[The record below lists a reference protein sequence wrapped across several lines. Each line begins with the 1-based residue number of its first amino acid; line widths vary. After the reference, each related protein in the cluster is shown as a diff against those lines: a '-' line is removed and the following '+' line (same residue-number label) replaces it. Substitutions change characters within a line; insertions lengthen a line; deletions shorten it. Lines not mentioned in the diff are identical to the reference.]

1 LSKRKVVYCIILMYC
16 LTVLLSACSSNSKK
30 EPVQKQTS
38 VSGQTSSSNQVPDG
52 SQTGAEE
59 SASDKTDRKSTGSDT
74 PGSQRSKITVPV
86 NTERLKTD
94 KKEETNLETKSE
106 TNTGNETETKL
117 ENETDTKVV
126 LPAKVYVFTNSAG
139 CCEATRQKFE
149 QHRSEVKSVESKYG
163 NRVTFIWLDV
173 SVGDVDY
180 HKQLLQYASSFGI
193 NNIPAIVVVDA
204 DNSILIKQEG
214 PLNMAEIDRVFGGL
228 N

>member
-1 LSKRKVVYCIILMYC
+1 MCC

-38 VSGQTSSSNQVPDG
+38 PSGQTASNNQVPDG

-59 SASDKTDRKSTGSDT
+59 STSDKTDQKNTGSDK
-74 PGSQRSKITVPV
+74 PGSQQSKIAIPV
-86 NTERLKTD
+86 NTEQSQSD

-106 TNTGNETETKL
+106 TNTDNETEIKL

-149 QHRSEVKSVESKYG
+149 QRRSEVKSIESKYG

-193 NNIPAIVVVDA
+193 NNIPSIVVVDA
-204 DNSILIKQEG
+204 SNSVLIKQEG